1 MTSNGEEKM
10 KKQKSLERHL
20 HPLSLLIVATAICA
34 GLYAVGSY
42 LTAYIP
48 SPWGAGQ
55 FRPAVIIPA
64 FFAVIF
70 GPMTGGVGAMIGTFI
85 ADSAKYGYPYP
96 GSFLAAVWGNLIG
109 FYLFGWI
116 VKKFSWRRFV
126 AASNITLTL
135 ANALVAFLYVFTFK
149 VLYLNDP
156 KYVAMSL
163 DVQIFFS
170 IGLTIWWFV
179 TMLPFVL
186 LVTPLL
192 IRAAA
197 RAMPSIVPKDVR
209 LHSLNEE
216 LPKTTFTLAFL
227 IPGLIMLLIG
237 LTTSYSVAGDF
248 IYTYFK
254 EPATTIIRLMF
265 YVSGGV
271 LSMLGV
277 LILTGQVF
285 FWKGKPSK
293 KEEMKIESKRV
304 QS

>member
-1 MTSNGEEKM
+1 MGKFASFDKNE
-10 KKQKSLERHL
+10 
-20 HPLSLLIVATAICA
+20 HPLSLLIIATAINA

-64 FFAVIF
+64 FFATIF
-70 GPMTGGVGAMIGTFI
+70 GPWAGGVGAALGTFI
-85 ADSAKYGYPYP
+85 ADSTKHGGPYP

-116 VKKFSWRRFV
+116 LRKKFSWRRFV
-126 AASNITLTL
+126 ATSNITLTL
-135 ANALVAFLYVFTFK
+135 ANALVAFLYVFLFK
-149 VLYLNDP
+149 VLFLGQSDY
-156 KYVAMSL
+156 KGTL

-192 IRAAA
+192 IRAISHAV
-197 RAMPSIVPKDVR
+197 PSIVPEDVR
-209 LHSLNEE
+209 THSLNEE
-216 LPKTTFTLAFL
+216 LPKITFAMAFL
-227 IPGLIMLLIG
+227 VPGSIMLLLG
-237 LTTSYSVAGDF
+237 LLTSYGVLSDYILTFFGDV
-248 IYTYFK
+248 TS
-254 EPATTIIRLMF
+254 TLIRLMF

-271 LSMLGV
+271 LSIIGI
-277 LILTGQVF
+277 LIVTGQAF
-285 FWKGKPSK
+285 FWKDATSK
-293 KEEMKIESKRV
+293 KE
-304 QS
+304 